1 MQREPTYG
9 VAENV
14 EPSWRERMQ
23 MSIYDAL
30 GGSISPS
37 DRARANSYSDIAS
50 NLVDWIPGA
59 GDYIGINEAYTD
71 FNRGNYGQAAIGGVA
86 TTLGAVPIVG
96 DVAAKAVRTAGK
108 QVIRAVDA
116 AEELARRAKTR
127 IITGGGQP
135 FDPRFSPRKGSAPK
149 SSGEW
154 LSTPEQERLN
164 AATFSYEGNPIDVP
178 NVSIADFEGK
188 PFITSMADRT
198 SAGYSLTGINN
209 TQLDNPIYMHGGQDY
224 MFDQRNAG
232 QVWASD
238 PNVVESL
245 RQRAQELKKQTG
257 QDPIM
262 LPWRMSPSGGDY
274 ATMTTDA
281 MLEYNRKMLDPASA
295 KKIDTLIREK
305 GVRITK
311 KNADGVSYPVDIKVP
326 DFKGVLN
333 PETAQQVANFSGDQ
347 RKAIQQIM
355 DTYGRDA
362 GGISRGEARLAVTD
376 LTQYNAPAGGLQ
388 NAGIIYPDS
397 NIILDSGHP
406 TYSAGLAGEGV
417 GRLKEDVMVHQLL
430 PQVVKARGI
439 PDARFPRQGAIND
452 LRPLQMKPYSGI
464 ITQSMLRSIFD

>member
-1 MQREPTYG
+1 

-14 EPSWRERMQ
+14 DPSLRERMM
-23 MSIYDAL
+23 MSIYDVL
-30 GGSISPS
+30 GGSVSPS
-37 DRARANSYSDIAS
+37 ARARANSYSDIAS
-50 NLVDWIPGA
+50 NLVDWIPTAGEGIGA
-59 GDYIGINEAYTD
+59 SDAYAD
-71 FNRGNYGQAAIGGVA
+71 FNRGNYGQAAIGGAA
-86 TTLGAVPIVG
+86 TMLGAVPVVG
-96 DVAAKAVRTAGK
+96 DAAAKAVRAAG
-108 QVIRAVDA
+108 A
-116 AEELARRAKTR
+116 AEELAKRAKTR
-127 IITGGGQP
+127 IVTGGGQP

-164 AATFSYEGNPIDVP
+164 AATFSYEGNPIAVP
-178 NVSIADFEGK
+178 SVSIADFEGK

-198 SAGYSLTGINN
+198 GTGYLLTGINN
-209 TQLDNPIYMHGGQDY
+209 TWLDNPIYLHGGQDY

-238 PNVVESL
+238 PNVVDSL
-245 RQRAQELKKQTG
+245 RQRAQELKIQTG
-257 QDPIM
+257 ENPLI
-262 LPWRMSPSGGDY
+262 LPWRMTPSGGDY

-295 KKIDTLIREK
+295 KKIDTLIQEK

-311 KNADGVSYPVDIKVP
+311 KDAKGKPYTVVITVP
-326 DFKGVLN
+326 EFKGILN
-333 PETAQQVANFSGDQ
+333 PDTAQQVANLSGDQ

-355 DTYGRDA
+355 DTHGRDA

-376 LTQYNAPAGGLQ
+376 STQYNAPAGGLQ

-397 NIILDSGHP
+397 NIILDSGNP

-417 GRLKEDVMVHQLL
+417 GRLKEEVMVHQLL
-430 PQVVKARGI
+430 PQVVKNRGI